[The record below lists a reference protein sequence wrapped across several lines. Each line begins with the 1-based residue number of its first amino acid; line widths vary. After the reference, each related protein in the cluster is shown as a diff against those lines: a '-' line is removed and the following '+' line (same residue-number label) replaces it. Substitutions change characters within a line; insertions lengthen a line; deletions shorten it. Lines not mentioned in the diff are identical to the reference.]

1 MIWFSLALCFS
12 GFSALCLGTE
22 RHYTHVFENRPT
34 SARCRA
40 SRLLGWLL
48 LAVAITPAVQALGP
62 SVGLAMWTALL
73 GLAATVQMLLLTYKP
88 RLIVPLA
95 LGAPLLTFSLLLL

>member
-1 MIWFSLALCFS
+1 MIWLSLALCFS

-22 RHYTHVFENRPT
+22 RHYAQVFESKPAL
-34 SARCRA
+34 ARCRVL
-40 SRLLGWLL
+40 RLLGWLL
-48 LAVAITPAVQALGP
+48 LACAIAPAVQALGP

-73 GLAATVQMLLLTYKP
+73 GLAATVQLLLLTYTP

-95 LGAPLLTFSLLLL
+95 LGAPSLTFSLLLL